1 MAVPS
6 HDRADLVRL
15 RSALPREGGGVQA
28 VGIDGDDTLWHS
40 EIHFEL
46 TQQRIRELL
55 APFVQGAEFDQR
67 LLATERANLRLFGYG
82 VKGFALSTIE
92 TAIELT
98 GERIPAR
105 DIRRI
110 IDCAKELLD
119 HPVELVEHV
128 DRVTAELCER
138 YPLVLITKGDLFH
151 QQAKLAASGLGER
164 FAGVE
169 IVAEKDPVDYQRV
182 LGRYGIDPARFVM
195 VGNSMRSD
203 VLPAVE
209 VGGRAVY
216 IPYQV
221 TWAFEHAELPEELN
235 HRVVRLDHFGQLPD
249 ALEAL
254 ARSS

>member
-1 MAVPS
+1 V
-6 HDRADLVRL
+6 
-15 RSALPREGGGVQA
+15 

-46 TQQRIRELL
+46 TQNRIRQLL
-55 APFVQGAEFDQR
+55 APYVEAEQFDQH
-67 LLATERANLRLFGYG
+67 LLETERANLRLFGYG

-98 GERIPAR
+98 GARIPAR
-105 DIRRI
+105 DIRHI

-128 DRVTAELCER
+128 DRVTVELAER
-138 YPLVLITKGDLFH
+138 YPLLLITKGDLFH
-151 QQAKLAASGLGER
+151 QQAKLAASGLGNR
-164 FAGVE
+164 FSGVE
-169 IVAEKDPVDYQRV
+169 IVAEKDPEDYQRV
-182 LGRYGIDPARFVM
+182 LNRYGIDPQRFVM

-209 VGGRAVY
+209 LGGRAVY

-221 TWAFEHAELPEELN
+221 TWAFEHAELPEELT
-235 HRVVRLDHFGQLPD
+235 HRVVRLDHFGQLPAAIE
-249 ALEAL
+249 ALE
-254 ARSS
+254 R